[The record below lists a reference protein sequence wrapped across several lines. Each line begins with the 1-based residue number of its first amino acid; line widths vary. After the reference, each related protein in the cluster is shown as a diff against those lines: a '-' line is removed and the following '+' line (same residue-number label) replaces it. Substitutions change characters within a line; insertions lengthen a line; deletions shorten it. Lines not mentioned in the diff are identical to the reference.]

1 MFNITHMNREEISN
15 IIEKALDLLISEQP
29 ELLDLDVTERAL
41 SHHLANY
48 IALLIPAEYN
58 VDVEYNR
65 HGQDPKRLYLPP
77 RNALDRE
84 LRATTVFPDILVHK
98 RNTDKQNLLVL
109 EMKKPSEDVAYDELK
124 LKAFRNELGYIHTA
138 HVVIGRNHEGII
150 RNVVWV
156 DG

>member
-1 MFNITHMNREEISN
+1 MNREEISDVV
-15 IIEKALDLLISEQP
+15 EKALDLLISEQP

-41 SHHLANY
+41 SHYLANY
-48 IALLIPAEYN
+48 IAMLIPTEYN

-65 HGQDPKRLYLPP
+65 HGHDPKRLYLPP
-77 RNALDRE
+77 RDALDRE

-98 RNTDKQNLLVL
+98 RNNDEKNLLVL
-109 EMKKPSEDVAYDELK
+109 EMKKIGEDMAYDELK

-138 HVVIGRNHEGII
+138 HVVIGRNKEGII
-150 RNVVWV
+150 RNVIWV